1 MPAYLIVE
9 IEWNDSVK
17 QKEYREALGPILAKH
32 KARTLY
38 AGEAEV
44 LEGSWKPSRVVLLE
58 FPSKAA
64 LHGWNNS
71 DEYAPLI
78 RLRKSGARTNI
89 VAVESP
95 AQ

>member
-9 IEWNDSVK
+9 IEWHDSVK
-17 QKEYREALGPILAKH
+17 QKEYRDALGPTLTKH

-44 LEGSWKPSRVVLLE
+44 LEGSWKPPRVVLLE
-58 FPSKAA
+58 FPSMDA
-64 LHGWNNS
+64 LHAWYNS
-71 DEYAPLI
+71 PEYAPLI
-78 RLRKSGARTNI
+78 RLRKSGAKTNI

-95 AQ
+95 VQ